1 MSFYGSIYYQLVD
14 AFNRI
19 WITNKGKEEV
29 AFPEEEKIEEKFEY
43 HSPGRQGVIGLNS
56 GNRWISFTGEADN
69 TFTIWHNSAN
79 GEMLVPDYGFYR
91 IDNMHYVIPE
101 EEETALEAIERV
113 IDPNNIVP
121 GCRALLPIG
130 TNGNS
135 QLYESYVYEITGWKK
150 EEHITD
156 EKFTILS
163 PDDFFVTT
171 QKSEVDEAGHV
182 IPGTSHLYKMP
193 KSDVSEQIEKLWES
207 VEKNN
212 ELDEKQ
218 QKSID
223 QHEQYVGDWSA
234 NRGYSFAQYDEEG
247 NPTENHWVPTISM
260 AIGNMIEL
268 ITGEPGDIYNQN
280 YWKNKDVNLVRVIGN
295 LTELYTDFSKDDKF
309 GLTDESKLTDVNLI
323 KAILY
328 LKNEIV
334 AANTAEIK
342 DHDELIG
349 NLARDTNR
357 LDDENDAQDLAII
370 ALQEKDLA
378 IDNDIALLK
387 EEDVKIYAKIVEEK
401 NALIAEDSRIDGRI
415 DDLTKTVSDHNTTSQ
430 QAHNQLRE
438 DLTKQG
444 ENLTEKINNDIA
456 GASKTINE
464 RIDSE
469 IDTVNEKIDAIN
481 NTETGI
487 LITANNYT
495 DSEIDGLN
503 YSDVGAADGQYV
515 YSVSEANGIIEVV
528 HKSLP
533 TYTLVSGTTNGT
545 ISFNGSDVIVKGLG
559 SAAYANTDAFDSAGA
574 AATAKTEAIAEAKTE
589 TENQIKTLAEGAVA
603 SNAASIA
610 DLELLLQ
617 DYSKLVE
624 KVAELEGRIA
634 ALEPP
639 AEEPDPEPTT

>member
-56 GNRWISFTGEADN
+56 GNRWISFTREADN

-101 EEETALEAIERV
+101 EEETTLEAIERV

-171 QKSEVDEAGHV
+171 QKSEVDEAGHI

-295 LTELYTDFSKDDKF
+295 LTELYADFSKDDKF
-309 GLTDESKLTDVNLI
+309 GLTNESKLTDVNLI

-370 ALQEKDLA
+370 ALQEKDSA

-387 EEDVKIYAKIVEEK
+387 EEDVKIYAKIAEEK

-456 GASKTINE
+456 GASETINE
-464 RIDSE
+464 RIDNE
-469 IDTVNEKIDAIN
+469 INTVNEKIDAIN

-515 YSVSEANGIIEVV
+515 YSVSEANGIIEVI

-533 TYTLVSGTTNGT
+533 TYTLASGATNGT

-634 ALEPP
+634 ALEPS